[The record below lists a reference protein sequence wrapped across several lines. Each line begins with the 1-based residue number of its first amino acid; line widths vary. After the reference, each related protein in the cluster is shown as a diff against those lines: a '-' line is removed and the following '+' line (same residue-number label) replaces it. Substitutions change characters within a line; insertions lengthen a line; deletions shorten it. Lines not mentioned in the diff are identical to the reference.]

1 MRELVIASGKGGTGK
16 TSIVASLA
24 RLSGDNV
31 LVDCDVDA
39 ANLHLVVGHTVVER
53 HDFST
58 SKRASID
65 TQKCTGCDICREWCT
80 FNAIH
85 IREKDEAYIVDPYEC
100 EGCGLCYHACPAD
113 AVDFMPVIS
122 GEWFRSESEY
132 GPFLHGKLGIAE
144 ANSGRLVS
152 LLRTH
157 ARNVAGDMGKDLV
170 IADGPPGIGCPVIAS
185 LTGADYLLV
194 VTEPSL
200 SATHDLERLLQLAS
214 HFEIA
219 VGVLINKFDI
229 NVDMSQ
235 RLERSLDSK
244 GIATLGTIPYDQRFT
259 EAQLQRK
266 SYIEVA
272 DSGARKRIESIWDK
286 LLSKLTETDDARKS
300 GVAQ

>member
-1 MRELVIASGKGGTGK
+1 MHELVIASGKGGTGK

-39 ANLHLVVGHTVVER
+39 ANLHLVVGHRVVER

-65 TQKCTGCDICREWCT
+65 TDKCTFCDICRQWCT

-85 IREKDEAYIVDPYEC
+85 IRKEDEAYFVDPYEC
-100 EGCGLCYHACPAD
+100 EGCGLCYHACPED
-113 AVDFMPVIS
+113 AVDFSPVVS
-122 GEWFRSESEY
+122 GEWFRSESAY
-132 GPFLHGKLGIAE
+132 GPFLHGKLGIA
-144 ANSGRLVS
+144 AGNSGRLVS

-157 ARNVAGDMGKDLV
+157 ARDAAGDAGKEMV

-185 LTGADYLLV
+185 LTGANYLLV
-194 VTEPSL
+194 ITEPSL

-214 HFEIA
+214 HFEIG
-219 VGVLINKFDI
+219 VGVLINKYDI

-235 RLERSLDSK
+235 RIELSLDSK
-244 GIATLGTIPYDQRFT
+244 GIAVLGTIPYDQRFT

-272 DSGARKRIESIWDK
+272 DSRARRRVESIWDK
-286 LLSKLTETDDARKS
+286 LLSKLTETDNTRKS
-300 GVAQ
+300 GVA